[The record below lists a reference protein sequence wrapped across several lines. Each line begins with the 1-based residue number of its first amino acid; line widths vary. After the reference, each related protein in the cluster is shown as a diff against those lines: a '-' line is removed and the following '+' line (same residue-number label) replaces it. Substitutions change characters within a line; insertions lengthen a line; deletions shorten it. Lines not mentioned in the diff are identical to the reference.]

1 MAAPAEVWVTWVL
14 GCWNTA
20 DAVGGAGIIT
30 VLGRCLG
37 SHPQSDHLRHT

>member
-20 DAVGGAGIIT
+20 DAVGGAGMHNSAWEMPVPT
-30 VLGRCLG
+30 H
-37 SHPQSDHLRHT
+37 SQTT